1 MEKALAIANVVFG
14 VVTFCFHDPESA
26 TVGIC
31 GGIYLMVFGLLL
43 ISSK

>member
-1 MEKALAIANVVFG
+1 MDKNLAIANVVLG
-14 VVTFCFHDPESA
+14 IIIFCFHDPETK